1 MKTNH
6 VVVIVILLLLASCVY
21 AKMNEG
27 VDNPVTE
34 IKNRVLRLASIDT
47 ASDTVSVSIGKAGQ
61 LDVDGSK
68 ISVSVIEIVRRSDG
82 EGAIFYVGEIKA
94 RKKVGGKIP
103 LNVNGLTYNLHL
115 VSISGNSAKF
125 RIEKGE
131 KNES

>member
-34 IKNRVLRLASIDT
+34 IKNRVLRLANVES
-47 ASDTVSVSIGKAGQ
+47 SDTVNVSIGKAGQ
-61 LDVDGSK
+61 IDVDGSK

-103 LNVNGLTYNLHL
+103 LNVNGLTYNLYL